1 MATKSKDHPEGSPE
15 QKKKVKFDAED
26 SEMDEVEV
34 EGMPGWAVAMQ
45 KVLMQHTTSQVSG
58 LRAEVDEVKV
68 MAKESA
74 EQVKEFR
81 KELDEMKTQKAG
93 ESPPSLRSLKHL
105 EEEFQKLK
113 ATTGSASGVGSF
125 GKYKKPPAAEE
136 QDKRMRTMTFGNFPQ
151 DTKAVDIKAFIDTVV
166 ADVAAEVED
175 TFAFGKTR
183 AERGGARFKN
193 ADDMW
198 KFMTAN
204 AGKHKHDYK
213 GKAIYCNA
221 EGASDPSTAAQEKAV
236 RKLVRVIIEANGGN
250 GAIVKEDIE
259 TNYKRGIVWWKDERV
274 GEWKQDHMELMGAA
288 AAYTEAFQALLK

>member
-1 MATKSKDHPEGSPE
+1 MASKSKDHPAGSPE
-15 QKKKVKFDAED
+15 KKKAKLDED
-26 SEMDEVEV
+26 SELEEV

-58 LRAEVDEVKV
+58 LRAEVNEAKA
-68 MAKESA
+68 MAKESV
-74 EQVKEFR
+74 EHVREFR
-81 KELDEMKTQKAG
+81 KELDEMKTQRVE
-93 ESPPSLRSLKHL
+93 ESPSSRSLKHL

-113 ATTGSASGVGSF
+113 ATTGSATGSGSF
-125 GKYKKPPAAEE
+125 GKHIKSPTNEE
-136 QDKRMRTMTFGNFPQ
+136 QDKRKRTMTFGNFPE

-166 ADVAAEVED
+166 TDVAAEVEE
-175 TFAFGKTR
+175 TFAFGKKR
-183 AERGGARFKN
+183 AERGGARFRN

-221 EGASDPSTAAQEKAV
+221 DGPSDASAAAQERAI
-236 RKLVRVIIEANGGN
+236 RKVVRVIIEANGGN
-250 GAIVKEDIE
+250 GAIIKKDID

-274 GEWKQDHMELMGAA
+274 AEWKQDHMELMGAA
-288 AAYTEAFQALLK
+288 AAYTEAFQAMLK